1 MANFSARQ
9 YSSTSSGEFRAQH
22 KGSYNAASTQKTG
35 HNPSGNTRGED
46 SPETRVSIR
55 DVTPH
60 EANTV
65 SA

>member
-1 MANFSARQ
+1 MANFS
-9 YSSTSSGEFRAQH
+9 GGFRAQH
-22 KGSYNAASTQKTG
+22 KASYNAASTQKTG

-46 SPETRVSIR
+46 GQETRVAIR

-65 SA
+65 SGMAI